1 MHSGQRQEPP
11 GERNDVTDQA
21 LIPRIG
27 FGTFDR
33 TGDAGIAIL
42 LTALEIGYR
51 HLDTAQSYGTER
63 ECGEAL
69 RRSELKRN
77 EVFLTTKVTGENC
90 QPGRMLASLE
100 QSRDNLGVD
109 RIDLTL
115 IHWPVGPSGSFDK
128 SSMFDQLL
136 DAQSRGLTR
145 LVGVSNFTIADLEE
159 TKPLLGSAKL
169 STNQFE
175 RHPFLQNKRLVK
187 YCEDNDIAVTC
198 YLPLAR
204 GACAGD
210 PTIEAIARA
219 HDATPH
225 QVALAFSLAQ
235 GHVVIPTSGKPDRV
249 RENFAAASLELSA
262 EEVAAIEK
270 LDRNGRQINP
280 SWSPKWD

>member
-1 MHSGQRQEPP
+1 M
-11 GERNDVTDQA
+11 TDQS
-21 LIPRIG
+21 LIPSIG

-33 TGDAGIAIL
+33 TGEAGVEMML
-42 LTALEIGYR
+42 VALETGYR
-51 HLDTAQSYGTER
+51 HLDTAQSYVTES

-69 RRSELKRN
+69 RRSGLKRS
-77 EVFLTTKVTGENC
+77 EVFVTTKVTGENC
-90 QPGRMLASLE
+90 QPGRMVTSLE
-100 QSRDNLGVD
+100 KSRENLRVD

-145 LVGVSNFTIADLEE
+145 LIGVSNFTIADLEAS
-159 TKPLLGSAKL
+159 KPLLGTVKL
-169 STNQFE
+169 ATNQFE
-175 RHPFLQNKRLVK
+175 RHPFLQNKKLVS
-187 YCEDNDIAVTC
+187 YCEDNDIRVTC

-204 GACAGD
+204 GACAGE

-235 GHVVIPTSGKPDRV
+235 GHVVIPTSGKPERIH
-249 RENFAAASLELSA
+249 ENFGATRIKLTAD
-262 EEVAAIEK
+262 EVAAIEK

-280 SWSPKWD
+280 GWSPKWD

>member
-1 MHSGQRQEPP
+1 M
-11 GERNDVTDQA
+11 TDQS
-21 LIPRIG
+21 LIPSIG

-33 TGDAGIAIL
+33 TGEAGVEMML
-42 LTALEIGYR
+42 VALETGYR
-51 HLDTAQSYGTER
+51 HLDTAQSYVTEG

-69 RRSELKRN
+69 RRSGLKRS
-77 EVFLTTKVTGENC
+77 EVFVTTKVTGENC
-90 QPGRMLASLE
+90 QPGRMVTSLE
-100 QSRDNLGVD
+100 KSRENLGVD

-145 LVGVSNFTIADLEE
+145 LIGVSNFTIADLEAS
-159 TKPLLGSAKL
+159 KPLLGTVKL
-169 STNQFE
+169 ATNQFE
-175 RHPFLQNKRLVK
+175 RHPFLQNKKLVS
-187 YCEDNDIAVTC
+187 YCEDNDIRVTC

-204 GACAGD
+204 GACAGE

-235 GHVVIPTSGKPDRV
+235 GHVVIPTSGKPERI
-249 RENFAAASLELSA
+249 RENFGATRIKLTAD
-262 EEVAAIEK
+262 EVAAIEK

-280 SWSPKWD
+280 GWSPKWD